1 MHLLVS
7 HRNETE
13 HVRTTSYLLV
23 APLDRLVALAA
34 AHVAIRG
41 AAADEPDDWEYE
53 GGEEAT
59 RREAPV
65 AGATRCSARKALA
78 ARLGAA
84 PSSIG
89 QRTALARAL
98 AHCRALCLPNSREQ
112 KGVQTGTLNLLTHQP
127 PPAKQHLEFAVAA
140 HGKRV
145 PDHIS

>member
-23 APLDRLVALAA
+23 APLDRLVTLAP
-34 AHVAIRG
+34 AHLAIRG

-84 PSSIG
+84 RELCSMVCSLRPCERAGEAACSGDRRVVGDPVGDSV
-89 QRTALARAL
+89 ALV
-98 AHCRALCLPNSREQ
+98 S
-112 KGVQTGTLNLLTHQP
+112 
-127 PPAKQHLEFAVAA
+127 
-140 HGKRV
+140 
-145 PDHIS
+145 

>member
-13 HVRTTSYLLV
+13 HVRTPSYLLV

-89 QRTALARAL
+89 QRTALA
-98 AHCRALCLPNSREQ
+98 HCRALCLPNSREQ

>member
-1 MHLLVS
+1 MRLLVS

-13 HVRTTSYLLV
+13 HVRPTSYLLV
-23 APLDRLVALAA
+23 ALDRLVALAA

-98 AHCRALCLPNSREQ
+98 AHCRALAQLRS
-112 KGVQTGTLNLLTHQP
+112 
-127 PPAKQHLEFAVAA
+127 
-140 HGKRV
+140 
-145 PDHIS
+145 